1 MGKIRIIHPGL
12 LTTVQDDGRYGYQ
25 QFGVPVAG
33 VMDSFAHRVSNILVE
48 NEENEGVLEVT
59 MLGPKIE
66 FVDEAVIS
74 ITGGDLSPSINGKPI
89 AMWNSILIQAGD
101 ILSFAGIKNGCRSY
115 IAFAG
120 GINVIPAMGS
130 KSTYLKAKIGGY
142 EGRQLKSGDILD
154 IGTSKDLLIHLKGR
168 MIPKKFIPNYEGDF
182 EVRVV
187 LGPQDDLFTA
197 KGIETFLSNP
207 YTITNECDRMGF
219 RLDGLEIEHT
229 QGGDI
234 ISDGIALGAIQVP
247 GHGKPIIMM
256 ADRQTTGGYT
266 KIGNVLWEDLS
277 KIAQSKPGDTIRFKK
292 VTIQEAHQRL
302 RDFEDRMLAIKNN
315 CRSIEVINKK
325 LFQVHVNGNPYE
337 VLVEEV
343 R

>member
-1 MGKIRIIHPGL
+1 MTG
-12 LTTVQDDGRYGYQ
+12 VQTC
-25 QFGVPVAG
+25 A
-33 VMDSFAHRVSNILVE
+33 L
-48 NEENEGVLEVT
+48 
-59 MLGPKIE
+59 
-66 FVDEAVIS
+66 
-74 ITGGDLSPSINGKPI
+74 PI
-89 AMWNSILIQAGD
+89 
-101 ILSFAGIKNGCRSY
+101 
-115 IAFAG
+115 
-120 GINVIPAMGS
+120 
-130 KSTYLKAKIGGY
+130 
-142 EGRQLKSGDILD
+142 
-154 IGTSKDLLIHLKGR
+154 
-168 MIPKKFIPNYEGDF
+168 KKFIPNYEGDF